1 MRQAEEA
8 KRLEAERKAELDR
21 KVAKHVR
28 PKKNE
33 KQEMARIET

>member
-21 KVAKHVR
+21 TVA
-28 PKKNE
+28 E
-33 KQEMARIET
+33 ARKAE